1 MTSRFLPLS
10 LPLVIAV
17 LAAIV
22 VSPAAAAYRIEPS
35 PALTAALEEAV
46 RRQVA
51 EPAAAISHR
60 WVLRDEIE
68 SGIIGCGL
76 VTLADG
82 SARPYRALVMREG
95 TDGFIPLGAFVSR
108 GDDAAFYRAAPDCD
122 PAARHQP
129 PR

>member
-1 MTSRFLPLS
+1 MMRPL
-10 LPLVIAV
+10 LLAIA
-17 LAAIV
+17 AAGAV
-22 VSPAAAAYRIEPS
+22 ATAAVAPPAAAAYRIEPS

-46 RRQVA
+46 RRQVK

-68 SGIIGCGL
+68 SGVVGCGT

-82 SARPYRALVMREG
+82 SQRPYRASVMREG
-95 TDGFIPLGAFVSR
+95 ADAFIPIGAFVSR

-122 PAARHQP
+122 PAASHQP